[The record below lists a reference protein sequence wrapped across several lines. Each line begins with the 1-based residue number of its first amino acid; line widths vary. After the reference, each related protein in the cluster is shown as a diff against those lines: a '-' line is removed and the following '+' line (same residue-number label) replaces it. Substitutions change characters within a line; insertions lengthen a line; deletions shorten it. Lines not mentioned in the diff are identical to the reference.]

1 MWRFLK
7 SEMMVIMG
15 LVEDAARTD
24 AEIAEV
30 YGLNKGTV
38 ASVRRRLEDAG
49 AIAYANVPAFNKLG
63 CEMMGFHMGTTDPA
77 VPAHAKASAYTSYVD
92 TCPQAFNVIV
102 GGNNILFQ
110 TALRNMTEL
119 ERIVEAH
126 NKYFSGSRRA
136 SRAKIKDIFFPYPIS
151 KGTFT
156 LNYAPLVY
164 RYFKVDSPPPKSRH
178 PVSNEVVTPDFSQN
192 EKNALVAMVEA
203 PRMSDREIAASMNL
217 SRQAVTRIRNK
228 LLDEGVITPVCIPN
242 LYKWGFELLAV
253 AHSRFTMDLSWEKRM
268 RTEPKEVLDLAVFG
282 LTKPSEAVALY
293 MVSKFQEY
301 AENLD
306 QVMSWYHKMQVFD
319 DKPDIHLYV
328 LERSMEIRT
337 FDFGPAVRN
346 LLLSK

>member
-7 SEMMVIMG
+7 SEMLVMTG

-24 AEIAEV
+24 ADIAEL

-49 AIAYANVPAFNKLG
+49 AISYANVPAFNKLG

-77 VPAHAKASAYTSYVD
+77 VPAHTKASAYVGYTD
-92 TCPQAFNVIV
+92 LCPQAFNVII

-110 TALRNMTEL
+110 TALRNVTEL
-119 ERIVEAH
+119 ERIVETH

-136 SRAKIKDIFFPYPIS
+136 SRAKIQDIFFPYPIS
-151 KGTFT
+151 KGLYT
-156 LNYAPLVY
+156 LNYAPLVH
-164 RYFKVDSPPPKSRH
+164 RYFKIDSQPPKPRSLA
-178 PVSNEVVTPDFSQN
+178 SMAIETPDLSEN
-192 EKNALVAMVEA
+192 EKRALIAMVEG
-203 PRMSDREIAASMNL
+203 PRLSDREIAASMKL

-228 LLDEGVITPVCIPN
+228 LLDDGLYVPVCIPN

-253 AHSRFTMDLSWEKRM
+253 AHGRFTMELSWDKRV
-268 RTEPKEVLDLAVFG
+268 RTEPREVLDLAVFG
-282 LTKPSEAVALY
+282 LTKPSESVACY
-293 MVSKFQEY
+293 MISKFQEY

-306 QVMSWYHKMQVFD
+306 QILSWYHKMQVFD
-319 DKPDIHLYV
+319 EKPDIQLYV
-328 LERSMEIRT
+328 LERSTEIRT

-346 LLLSK
+346 LLLGK